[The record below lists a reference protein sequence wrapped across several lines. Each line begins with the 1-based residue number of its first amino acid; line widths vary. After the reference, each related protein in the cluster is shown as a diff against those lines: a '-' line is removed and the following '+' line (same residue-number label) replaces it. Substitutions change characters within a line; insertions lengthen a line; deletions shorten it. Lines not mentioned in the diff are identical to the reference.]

1 MIQLCKVKNM
11 EKSIKIIL
19 VGSRYT
25 GKGQIGRA
33 WGKTK
38 ADLPTLQPVLL
49 YDRKIEI
56 KKFPDKLTRV
66 VAWVLSFDSEFEN
79 LRSSFYRNPEPD
91 GLLLT
96 FDLTNSAGNTLDDM
110 QNFRNEIKKKNGYLP
125 PQVLMGIQLSNRQEI
140 SDDVRYKAK
149 KWAEKTGN
157 VPYFEAIYYNDENF
171 ANNVDNAFLTL
182 ISIITSTL

>member
-1 MIQLCKVKNM
+1 MDKN
-11 EKSIKIIL
+11 IKIIL

-38 ADLPTLQPVLL
+38 VDLPTLQPVLL

-66 VAWVLSFDSEFEN
+66 VAWVLSYDSEFEN
-79 LRSSFYRNPEPD
+79 LRSSFYKNPEPD

-96 FDLTNSAGNTLDDM
+96 FDLTNSTGNTLDEM
-110 QNFRNEIKKKNGYLP
+110 LNFRNEIKKNIGYLP
-125 PQVLMGIQLSNRQEI
+125 PQFLMGIQLSNRKKI
-140 SDDVRYKAK
+140 VHDLRYKAK
-149 KWAEKTGN
+149 KWAENNGN
-157 VPYFEAIYYNDENF
+157 IPYLEAIYYNDENF
-171 ANNVDNAFLTL
+171 SNNVEKAFLTL
-182 ISIITSTL
+182 ISIIMSTM